1 MQDSADLATALLDL
15 QNSEEGWSAK
25 SLALVLRQCEK
36 KFLERADEPRLRCI
50 NAGER
55 FKDML
60 TTRVKDY
67 DYVLSHIAGEKS
79 MFASMET
86 FFIVSFLK
94 TLTWLNRFE
103 KYGL

>member
-1 MQDSADLATALLDL
+1 MQDSADLATALLEL
-15 QNSEEGWSAK
+15 QRQEQGWSAE
-25 SLALVLRQCEK
+25 SLARTVRECERA
-36 KFLERADEPRLRCI
+36 FLQRADEPRLRCI

-60 TTRVKDY
+60 TTRVRNY
-67 DYVLSHIAGEKS
+67 DYVLSHIAGERS
-79 MFASMET
+79 MFASAET

-103 KYGL
+103 NYGL